1 MKNEKILFFLSV
13 ILVVITLTLADAAS
27 CAPPKSDR
35 IPLGMYEGRVSYNS
49 EKGYYFIEVRGA
61 RFPFKTDPREALK
74 VPLEAPG
81 KDSLAKHSALLL
93 GMMGKEVSHTTI
105 LINPEEE
112 DEVMPA
118 VTDLALYLQI
128 VNRRKFNGLAY
139 TKAGGK
145 SRKSNREGRQI
156 QSLDSDASPTNA
168 IIQVKGPKSNAS
180 QTAVRVLGDGKFI
193 IEGKTYD
200 ELYRA
205 ADFVSVTLLKMLCG
219 SADCPDAV
227 ACATG
232 KKCGCQG

>member
-1 MKNEKILFFLSV
+1 MRNWRILFFLTG
-13 ILVVITLTLADAAS
+13 ILVVIVLTRLDGVS
-27 CAPPKSDR
+27 SAPPKSDR
-35 IPLGMYEGRVSYNS
+35 IPMGMYEGRVSYDS

-74 VPLEAPG
+74 VSLEAPG
-81 KDSLAKHSALLL
+81 EDSLAKHSALLL
-93 GMMGKEVSHTTI
+93 GMMGKKVSQATI
-105 LINPEEE
+105 LINPDEE

-118 VTDLALYLQI
+118 VSDLALYLQI

-145 SRKSNREGRQI
+145 LEKSNQKGRQI
-156 QSLDSDASPTNA
+156 QSLDSDANA
-168 IIQVKGPKSNAS
+168 SNPIIQVKGPKSGAS
-180 QTAVRVLGDGKFI
+180 ETVVRVLGNGKFV

-205 ADFVSVTLLKMLCG
+205 ADFVSITLLKMLCG
-219 SADCPDAV
+219 SADCPDVA